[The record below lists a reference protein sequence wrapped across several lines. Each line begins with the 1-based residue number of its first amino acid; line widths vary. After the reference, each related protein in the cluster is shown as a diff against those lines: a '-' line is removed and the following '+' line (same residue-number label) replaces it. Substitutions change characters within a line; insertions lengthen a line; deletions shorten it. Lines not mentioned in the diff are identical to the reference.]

1 MMLLKVKRG
10 EIALAGL
17 EDTQDMDGLRRALK
31 KRTNPLMTGL
41 EEKLAGILAAC
52 ALPPY
57 VKVRVD
63 PAFER
68 ESVDITIQAA
78 SSQEVEGAFS
88 KLGSIAREGRF
99 GSIFELTHG
108 TPDSI

>member
-10 EIALAGL
+10 EIDLAGL
-17 EDTQDMDGLRRALK
+17 EDAKDMEALRRALK
-31 KRTNPLMTGL
+31 KQTNPLMSGL
-41 EEKLAGILAAC
+41 EERLAGILAAC

-57 VKVRVD
+57 MKVRVD

-68 ESVDITIQAA
+68 ESVDITIQAR
-78 SSQEVEGAFS
+78 SSQEIEGALA
-88 KLGSIAREGRF
+88 KLGSIAREGLF

-108 TPDSI
+108 TSDRI